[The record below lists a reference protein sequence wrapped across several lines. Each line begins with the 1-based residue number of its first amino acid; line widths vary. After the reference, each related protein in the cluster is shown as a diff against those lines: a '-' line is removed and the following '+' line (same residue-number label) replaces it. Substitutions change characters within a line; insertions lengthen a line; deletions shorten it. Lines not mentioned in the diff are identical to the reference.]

1 MPDKPKPIIPEQSS
15 WREYQKKLQKDASN
29 RIFYKKIIPL
39 LILILI
45 CSIAIYGVAKVL
57 HKSFCSY
64 FKNTITLIDPQKKR
78 LLEKNDIRKLLKQ
91 VKLINMENQQFD
103 FTFDK
108 ESYHAQTSLDISLQ
122 HRLLKAMD
130 QVNSRYIGI
139 VAMDPDTGIVKVL
152 ASFDKTGK
160 KENQCLSNHFPAA
173 SIFKIITAAA
183 AVEKCGYNANS
194 ILKFNGYKHTLYKSQ
209 LSDKSN
215 KYTNRISFKN
225 SFAQSVNPVFG
236 KIGYLYLKKSILENY
251 AQAFGF
257 NDDLNFEIP
266 VAPSHIQI
274 SEKPY
279 NLAEIACGFNRQ
291 TTISPLHG
299 AMIAAAV
306 LNNGSIVE
314 PTIIQ
319 QVTDAKGKIIYQSK
333 TAIMGQAI
341 DIKTARVIDI
351 LMQTTIKSGTGRKS
365 FKGYKRD
372 KVLSRLKIGGKT
384 GSIYN
389 KSHNAKFD
397 WFVGF
402 ASEKNGP
409 GSLAIAV
416 VVAHEEF
423 IGKRAAQYARLA
435 IKHYFKTYFANNRSP
450 VNPG

>member
-1 MPDKPKPIIPEQSS
+1 MPGKHKPIIPEQSS

-29 RIFYKKIIPL
+29 RNFYKKIIPL
-39 LILILI
+39 LILVLI
-45 CSIAIYGVAKVL
+45 CSIAVYGVAKIL
-57 HKSFCSY
+57 HKSFRSY
-64 FKNTITLIDPQKKR
+64 FKNNTTLIDPQKPQ
-78 LLEKNDIRKLLKQ
+78 LLGKNDIRKLLKE
-91 VKLINMENQQFD
+91 VNLVNMENQQFD
-103 FTFDK
+103 FTFGL
-108 ESYHAQTSLDISLQ
+108 ESYQAQTSLDISLQ
-122 HRLLKAMD
+122 NRLLKAMD
-130 QVNSRYIGI
+130 RVNSRYIGI
-139 VAMDPDTGIVKVL
+139 VALDPDTGIVKIM
-152 ASFDKTGK
+152 ASFDKTGH
-160 KENQCLSNHFPAA
+160 KENQCVSNHFPAA

-209 LSDKSN
+209 LKDKSN
-215 KYTNRISFKN
+215 RYTNRVSFKN
-225 SFAQSVNPVFG
+225 SFAQSINPVFG
-236 KIGYLYLKKSILENY
+236 KIGCLYLKKNILENY
-251 AQAFGF
+251 ARAFGF

-279 NLAEIACGFNRQ
+279 HWAEIACGFNRQ

-299 AMIAAAV
+299 AMIAASV
-306 LNNGSIVE
+306 LNNGRLVE
-314 PTIIQ
+314 PTIIR
-319 QVTDAKGKIIYQSK
+319 QVINAKGKIIYKSK

-341 DIKTARVIDI
+341 DIKTAKIIDV
-351 LMQTTIKSGTGRKS
+351 LMQTTIKSGTGYKS

-389 KSHNAKFD
+389 KSHDAKFD

-402 ASEKNGP
+402 AGEKDGP

-416 VVAHEEF
+416 VVAHEKF